1 MHSSLLSWLT
11 NLIAKGL
18 SFSYGEESV
27 LKDISLELRSGTL
40 TALVGPN
47 GAGKSTLL
55 RLLQGQSLPHKGEV
69 FLDEHP
75 LRTNR
80 RQVAL
85 MPQRSAINWSFP
97 ITVEELVAL
106 GQVNAVNKSCCET
119 EASLQMVGLSALAK
133 KRLDTLSGGQQQRAL
148 LAKTLAQN
156 ASVFLLDEPCAALDP
171 PSRGQFLRIVRQLAE
186 AGLTVLV
193 SSHDWGQA
201 LNAYDKVITL
211 DRSVLAFGTPEGVRC
226 KLQSITSMGNHC
238 CG

>member
-1 MHSSLLSWLT
+1 MT
-11 NLIAKGL
+11 NLIAKSL
-18 SFSYGEESV
+18 SFSYGKESV
-27 LKDISLELRSGTL
+27 LKDISLELKTGTL

-55 RLLQGQSLPHKGEV
+55 RLLQGQLIPHEGKI

-75 LRTNR
+75 LGANR
-80 RQVAL
+80 SQVSL
-85 MPQRSAINWSFP
+85 MPQRSSINWNFP
-97 ITVEELVAL
+97 ITTEGLVAL
-106 GQVNAVNKSCCET
+106 GHVNAANQSCCKT
-119 EASLQMVGLSALAK
+119 EASLQRVGLAALAK
-133 KRLDTLSGGQQQRAL
+133 KRLDSLSGGQQQRAL

-171 PSRGQFLRIVRQLAE
+171 PSREQFLSIIRQLAE
-186 AGLTVLV
+186 AGLTIFV

-211 DRSVLAFGTPEGVRC
+211 DQTVLAFGTPEEVRS
-226 KLQSITSMGNHC
+226 KLQSISSMGNHC

>member
-1 MHSSLLSWLT
+1 MT
-11 NLIAKGL
+11 NLIAKSL
-18 SFSYGEESV
+18 SFSYGKESV
-27 LKDISLELRSGTL
+27 LKDISLELKTGTL

-55 RLLQGQSLPHKGEV
+55 RILQGQIIPHEGKV

-75 LRTNR
+75 LGANR
-80 RQVAL
+80 SQVAL
-85 MPQRSAINWSFP
+85 MPQRSSINWNFP
-97 ITVEELVAL
+97 ITTEGLVAL
-106 GQVNAVNKSCCET
+106 GQVNVANQSCCKT
-119 EASLQMVGLSALAK
+119 AASLQRVGLAALAK
-133 KRLDTLSGGQQQRAL
+133 KRLDSLSGGQQQRAL

-171 PSRGQFLRIVRQLAE
+171 PSREQFLCFIRQLAE
-186 AGLTVLV
+186 AGLTIFV

-211 DRSVLAFGTPEGVRC
+211 DRTVLAFGTPEEVRS
-226 KLQSITSMGNHC
+226 KLQSISSMGNHC